1 MSDHYREVNR
11 ANWDERAPAHL
22 AAPDYAV
29 DQFRADP
36 SFISGVVR
44 FDLPRLGAVKGLRGL
59 HLQCHI
65 GTDTVSLARLGA
77 QMTGLDFSPVAIEK
91 ARNLAVELG
100 HDIEFVESE
109 LYAAPHVL
117 PPGAYDLIFTG
128 IGAICWLPD
137 IRGWA
142 SVIAGLLAPGGR
154 LFMREGHPVL
164 WSLAD
169 PRPDGLIVINHPYF
183 ELDEPTVWDE
193 PGTYV
198 ATEVEFV
205 HNAAHLWNHGLG
217 EIISA
222 LLDAGLTIT
231 GLEEHDSVP
240 WDALP
245 GEMEALPDGEYRLS
259 DRPWRL
265 PHSYTI
271 QAVKAS

>member
-1 MSDHYREVNR
+1 
-11 ANWDERAPAHL
+11 
-22 AAPDYAV
+22 
-29 DQFRADP
+29 
-36 SFISGVVR
+36 
-44 FDLPRLGAVKGLRGL
+44 
-59 HLQCHI
+59 
-65 GTDTVSLARLGA
+65 
-77 QMTGLDFSPVAIEK
+77 
-91 ARNLAVELG
+91 
-100 HDIEFVESE
+100 
-109 LYAAPHVL
+109 
-117 PPGAYDLIFTG
+117 
-128 IGAICWLPD
+128 
-137 IRGWA
+137 
-142 SVIAGLLAPGGR
+142 
-154 LFMREGHPVL
+154 MREGHPVL

-265 PHSYTI
+265 PHSYTRLARVHL
-271 QAVKAS
+271 QLTPRRAVRGQ